1 MMLKTIIIGLIISS
15 RTIFSFPWQTSR
27 KLNLNAKRCDVT
39 NNNILHPFP
48 GSPPAALFS
57 LKGLVEDISSNSD
70 NDSRIVFVGGKG
82 GVGKTSISSALAV
95 ELASSITYD
104 RRVLVVS
111 TDPAHSLGDA
121 LDVDLRSAEGKPVL
135 LTDALTR
142 GNLFACEVDPSK
154 ALESFQQTLSAF
166 DINTLANS
174 LGVSPTLLESLG
186 LREFSGLLNNPP
198 PGLDELV
205 ALSNIFDKTM
215 SSDGRA
221 SEFDIVVV
229 DTAPTGHT
237 LRLLALPT
245 FLDGLLGKLIELRL
259 KLSGIAST
267 LQSFFGN
274 SNDAM
279 QKQKTLDNALNKL
292 EDFRKRI
299 SSMRKQ
305 LQDRNKTNFLVVT
318 VPTIMGVAETER
330 LIKEL
335 NSQGVSVTDVVVNQC
350 VVSTTQEGINLKG
363 ENTYV
368 TKCNRKLHRN
378 LFYSF
383 VVTQS
388 LHINKYSCYP

>member
-1 MMLKTIIIGLIISS
+1 MKTLTPFIRLTNKHKMFLLSIITLLLSS
-15 RTIFSFPWQTSR
+15 RTSYSFRLQPTSQR
-27 KLNLNAKRCDVT
+27 SGVT
-39 NNNILHPFP
+39 QSSILHRLSSHCPLP
-48 GSPPAALFS
+48 SPLFS
-57 LKGLVEDISSNSD
+57 LNDLIEDISS

-95 ELASSITYD
+95 ELASSITHD

-121 LDVDLRSAEGKPVL
+121 LDVDLRSAEGDPVL

-142 GNLFACEVDPSK
+142 GNLFACEIDPNK

-166 DINTLANS
+166 DIDTLANS
-174 LGVSPTLLESLG
+174 LGVSPSLLESLG

-205 ALSNIFDKTM
+205 ALSNIFDKSM
-215 SSDGRA
+215 SSSG
-221 SEFDIVVV
+221 SNFDVVIV

-267 LQSFFGN
+267 LQGLFGN
-274 SNDAM
+274 ASNDAM

-292 EDFRKRI
+292 ESFRTRI
-299 SSMRKQ
+299 SSMRSQ
-305 LQDRNKTNFLVVT
+305 LQDRKKTNFLVVT
-318 VPTIMGVAETER
+318 VPTVMGVAETER

-350 VVSTTQEGINLKG
+350 VIATTAEGINVKG
-363 ENTYV
+363 E
-368 TKCNRKLHRN
+368 L
-378 LFYSF
+378 LE
-383 VVTQS
+383 
-388 LHINKYSCYP
+388 